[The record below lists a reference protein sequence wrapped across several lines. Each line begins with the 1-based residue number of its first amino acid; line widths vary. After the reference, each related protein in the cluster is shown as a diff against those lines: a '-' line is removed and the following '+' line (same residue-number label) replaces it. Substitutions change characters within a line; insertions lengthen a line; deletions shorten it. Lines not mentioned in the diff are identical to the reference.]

1 MGEAGGYVSES
12 LKKTAEKATG
22 AISGI
27 TKVGT
32 SSKIAATGMKLLAAV
47 ANMALAAL
55 ATWAVTKVYE
65 GIEHLVT
72 TQERAVEAAQDAKD
86 CLSGKEAKCF
96 SG

>member
-1 MGEAGGYVSES
+1 MFNKNILSTDNATAIEQALEEMGEAGGYVSKS
-12 LKKTAEKATG
+12 LKETAERATG

-55 ATWAVTKVYE
+55 AT
-65 GIEHLVT
+65 
-72 TQERAVEAAQDAKD
+72 
-86 CLSGKEAKCF
+86 
-96 SG
+96 